1 MSEGCVCVW
10 GGDGMEQVMKI
21 TDYLEDLSPL
31 GEEGDGFGEAWE
43 AKAVEGDEGT
53 ENGGNT
59 LLVVGLHVI
68 KCDQDPDI
76 REMERGWM
84 SGWVKR
90 EREREREKERASESV
105 CVFWGVREDWKAGS
119 V

>member
-10 GGDGMEQVMKI
+10 GGGWNGTGDG
-21 TDYLEDLSPL
+21 DYYLEDLSPL